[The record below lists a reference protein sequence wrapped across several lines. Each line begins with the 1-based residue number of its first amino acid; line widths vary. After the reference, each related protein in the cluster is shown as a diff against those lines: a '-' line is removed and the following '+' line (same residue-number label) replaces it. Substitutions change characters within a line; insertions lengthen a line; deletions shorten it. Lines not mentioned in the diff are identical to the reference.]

1 MEIFGWI
8 RVAKGRYS
16 DSMPGLVRHA
26 PDTPIGQLAEALLR
40 DGYVIVERAAPELC
54 GQAYAELIADVEAAS
69 TGHLPFLGART
80 KRLGGL
86 LKRSA
91 AVRELTVHPFVLGL
105 ADAVLQPYC
114 ARYQLNFSGIMHL
127 LPGADAQQLHRDGD
141 LYPFRH
147 PCPPMLMPTMWAL
160 SDFTAS
166 NGATSVVPGSHMWA
180 ENRDP
185 FPDEIASA
193 DMPAGSVLVYLGG
206 TLHGAGTNTA
216 DVTRTGL
223 ALQYSAGWLRQEENQ
238 YLVNPPE
245 IARTFSDRLQR
256 LIGYDFG
263 GPYLGFVAGASPQ
276 RLLVDHQDGPR
287 ERSNPE
293 IDALASRMHRLP
305 WGSVEPVPTPER
317 VGQRVSVNRGP
328 LGVNEISGQDS

>member
-1 MEIFGWI
+1 MAE
-8 RVAKGRYS
+8 
-16 DSMPGLVRHA
+16 LLRHA
-26 PDTPIGQLAEALLR
+26 SDTPLPALAAALLS
-40 DGYVIVERAAPELC
+40 DGYVVVERAAPELC
-54 GQAYAELIADVEAAS
+54 GQAYAELIADVEAAP

-86 LKRSA
+86 LKRSE
-91 AVRELTVHPFVLGL
+91 AVRELAVHPLVLGL

-141 LYPFRH
+141 LYPFRQ

-160 SDFTAS
+160 SDFTAD
-166 NGATSVVPGSHMWA
+166 NGGTNVVPGSHMWA

-185 FPDEIASA
+185 FADEIASA
-193 DMPAGSVLVYLGG
+193 EMPAGSLLVYLGG
-206 TLHGAGTNTA
+206 TLHGGGTNSA
-216 DVTRTGL
+216 EVTRTGL

-238 YLVNPPE
+238 YLVNPPDV
-245 IARTFSDRLQR
+245 ARTFPDRLQR

-263 GPYLGFVAGASPQ
+263 GPYLGFVSGASPQ
-276 RLLVDHQDGPR
+276 RVLVDNYDGPR

-293 IDALASRMHRLP
+293 VDALAARMHRLG
-305 WGSVEPVPTPER
+305 WGTLQPVPTPQRDGE
-317 VGQRVSVNRGP
+317 RVSVNRGP
-328 LGVNEISGQDS
+328 LGVNEISKQDS

>member
-1 MEIFGWI
+1 
-8 RVAKGRYS
+8 
-16 DSMPGLVRHA
+16 MPGLLRHA
-26 PDTPIGQLAEALLR
+26 PDTSIAELGDALLR

-54 GQAYAELIADVEAAS
+54 GQAYTELIGDIEAAP

-86 LKRSA
+86 LKRSE
-91 AVRELTVHPFVLGL
+91 AVRNLTVHPIVLGL
-105 ADAVLQPYC
+105 ADAILQPYC

-160 SDFTAS
+160 SDFAAS

-185 FPDEIASA
+185 FVDEIASA
-193 DMPAGSVLVYLGG
+193 EMPAGSLLVYLGG
-206 TLHGAGTNTA
+206 TLHGGGTNSA
-216 DVTRTGL
+216 GVTRTGL

-245 IARTFSDRLQR
+245 VARTFSDRLQR
-256 LIGYDFG
+256 LVGYDFG
-263 GPYLGFVAGASPQ
+263 GPYLGFVSGASPQ
-276 RLLVDHQDGPR
+276 RVLVDDHDGPR

-293 IDALASRMHRLP
+293 VDALAARMHRLP
-305 WGSVEPVPTPER
+305 WGSLKPVPTPER
-317 VGQRVSVNRGP
+317 SGERVSVNRGP
-328 LGVNEISGQDS
+328 LGVNEIAEQGPHVS